1 MGEIGGDLLTG
12 MRMVGEEGLRMRIE
26 ELGLCQGLGIEK
38 DLSKGVGAEAEAG
51 VGLGKEGDVKE
62 LGKEATVEK
71 I

>member
-26 ELGLCQGLGIEK
+26 ELGLCQGLGIGK
-38 DLSKGVGAEAEAG
+38 DLSKGVGAEAG